1 LPNTGFSL
9 QLTTAGEIPFI
20 QQLPASQD
28 ILQLISDEEKH
39 LCFPCTTKTQHESP
53 RFSPRVDWHEMF

>member
-1 LPNTGFSL
+1 LPNTGFL
-9 QLTTAGEIPFI
+9 WQLTAAGEIPFI

-39 LCFPCTTKTQHESP
+39 LCFRYMTKTQHESP
-53 RFSPRVDWHEMF
+53 RILPTG